1 MSILYFFQNT
11 YGDQDSSI
19 VIDDSDSESSCQMLG
34 DEAAETHEEYF
45 EIIVPD
51 DVDGNIRNAAIGT
64 SDRNETAPTSI
75 SNEEGPSISN
85 LVNETLDEDGDKA
98 FAKLIVGE
106 LRKMT
111 PAAQQDFKLNVTQ
124 MMYS

>member
-1 MSILYFFQNT
+1 MYDFFQNT
-11 YGDQDSSI
+11 YGDQDNSI
-19 VIDDSDSESSCQMLG
+19 VIDDSDSESSCQMLE
-34 DEAAETHEEYF
+34 DEAAETNEEYF

-51 DVDGNIRNAAIGT
+51 DVDANIRNEAT
-64 SDRNETAPTSI
+64 ETGYRSEIAPTSVSSEAVPI
-75 SNEEGPSISN
+75 ASN

-98 FAKLIVGE
+98 FAMLIVGE